1 MTHNT
6 TKQTEKGEPMEKT
19 SFILYEKFQSETDQ
33 QRKERFQKAFERYIV
48 DKMSTADPA
57 KACG

>member
-6 TKQTEKGEPMEKT
+6 TKQTEKEETMEKT
-19 SFILYEKFQSETDQ
+19 SFILHEKFRSETDQ